1 MIKSMRGSDPDAAIF
16 YLARAL
22 HSGEDIEFLARRI
35 LICSSEDVGMANP
48 NAILV
53 AMAAYQGVMAVG
65 MPEARILLAE
75 AAVTVATSPKSNSS
89 YLAIDKALAD
99 VANKRTGEVPMH
111 LRNAPAKGMLD
122 MGYSVGYKYAHDY
135 PEHYVDMQFLPDE
148 MVGTKYYEPG
158 NLGYEVQI
166 RKWMDHLK
174 NGTPLRKPDSSSD
187 NSSDKSNK

>member
-1 MIKSMRGSDPDAAIF
+1 
-16 YLARAL
+16 
-22 HSGEDIEFLARRI
+22 
-35 LICSSEDVGMANP
+35 
-48 NAILV
+48 
-53 AMAAYQGVMAVG
+53 
-65 MPEARILLAE
+65 
-75 AAVTVATSPKSNSS
+75 
-89 YLAIDKALAD
+89 
-99 VANKRTGEVPMH
+99 MH

-122 MGYSVGYKYAHDY
+122 MGYSVGYKYAHDF

-187 NSSDKSNK
+187 TSSDKSNK